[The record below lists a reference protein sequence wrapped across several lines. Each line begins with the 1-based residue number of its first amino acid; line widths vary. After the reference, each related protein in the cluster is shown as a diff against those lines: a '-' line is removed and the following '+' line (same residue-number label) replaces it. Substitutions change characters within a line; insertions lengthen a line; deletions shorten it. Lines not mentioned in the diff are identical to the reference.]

1 MRELVVQVSFALY
14 AALTLGGAVW
24 AVTAKSL
31 VRALLGLTIS
41 LMGVAALY
49 VLIAAPMVALMQI
62 LIYVGAVVV
71 LIFFAIMLT
80 RAQSEQE
87 EAGPR
92 SLAGAR
98 ARALRAGAAGLVV
111 AGLLAA
117 ACLRHGPSVTGVAAE
132 IAPSEIGGVFLGP
145 YVLGFEVISVVLF
158 AAMAGAVVLAFERR
172 KPR

>member
-1 MRELVVQVSFALY
+1 MKELVVQASFALY
-14 AALTLGGAVW
+14 AVITLGGAVW

-49 VLIAAPMVALMQI
+49 VLIAAPFVALMQI

-80 RAQSEQE
+80 RAQSEDE

-92 SLAGAR
+92 DIRKLMWSGAT
-98 ARALRAGAAGLVV
+98 GLGT

-117 ACLRHGPSVTGVAAE
+117 ACLRHGPAISETAGEISPAE
-132 IAPSEIGGVFLGP
+132 LGQVFLGP

-158 AAMAGAVVLAFERR
+158 AAMAGAVLLAFERR
-172 KPR
+172 KER

>member
-31 VRALLGLTIS
+31 VRALLGLTLS

-49 VLIAAPMVALMQI
+49 VLIAAPLVALMQI

-80 RAQSEQE
+80 RAQAEQE
-87 EAGPR
+87 EAG
-92 SLAGAR
+92 AR
-98 ARALRAGAAGLVV
+98 DTGRYLRAGAAGLAV

-117 ACLRHGPSVTGVAAE
+117 ACLRHGPKISGTA
-132 IAPSEIGGVFLGP
+132 SEIPPSDIGAAFLGP

>member
-31 VRALLGLTIS
+31 VRALLGLTLS

-49 VLIAAPMVALMQI
+49 VLIAAPLVALMQI

-80 RAQSEQE
+80 RAQAEQE
-87 EAGPR
+87 EAHAR
-92 SLAGAR
+92 DAGR
-98 ARALRAGAAGLVV
+98 YLRAGAAALAV

-117 ACLRHGPSVTGVAAE
+117 ACLRHGPKISGTAVEIPPSDIGAA
-132 IAPSEIGGVFLGP
+132 FLGP